1 MRVGTG
7 ELIAAQ
13 RALAAVDPA
22 SPGRRSWRCEPPC
35 ARGAPISPPST
46 LAFALWAGERS
57 PPRDAPLID
66 PVATAV
72 LPRVA
77 IPVPSRPALAP
88 DEEVEV
94 RPAAWSD
101 VELLRDKDFADYT
114 DAERALARAIMAR
127 IARRGP
133 RRRSRRTRPSRRRSH
148 RPDPRATLRVSLR
161 HAGEPFERRWRVA
174 GERPRPLVLVCDVSG
189 SMEPYSRMLLQYAQ
203 ACVAARRR
211 CEAFAFGTRLTP
223 DHGRAPRPRPR
234 PGARARRRRRRG
246 LVRGDTDRR
255 CAGGAQP
262 RPRPPAR
269 ARVGRRRS
277 LRRLGPRRSRAAAT
291 RGRPAGSLRASA
303 RLAQPA
309 QGEPR
314 LRAAGPRDGRG
325 AAARRR
331 FPGRQLARLARPARG
346 ADGVRVRARTTRL
359 ARDCVREET

>member
-1 MRVGTG
+1 MRLAELAGGLRERGVRVGTG

-22 SPGRRSWRCEPPC
+22 SRPEARLALRAALCAGRGDL
-35 ARGAPISPPST
+35 AAFD

-114 DAERALARAIMAR
+114 EAERAQARAIMAR

-148 RPDPRATLRVSLR
+148 RPDPRATPARL
-161 HAGEPFERRWRVA
+161 AA
-174 GERPRPLVLVCDVSG
+174 PRGRAVRAPLARARASG
-189 SMEPYSRMLLQYAQ
+189 SGRWCWSATSPGRWSPTRGCCSSTRRPASPRDG
-203 ACVAARRR
+203 AARRS
-211 CEAFAFGTRLTP
+211 P
-223 DHGRAPRPRPR
+223 SAP
-234 PGARARRRRRRG
+234 G
-246 LVRGDTDRR
+246 
-255 CAGGAQP
+255 
-262 RPRPPAR
+262 
-269 ARVGRRRS
+269 
-277 LRRLGPRRSRAAAT
+277 
-291 RGRPAGSLRASA
+291 
-303 RLAQPA
+303 
-309 QGEPR
+309 
-314 LRAAGPRDGRG
+314 
-325 AAARRR
+325 
-331 FPGRQLARLARPARG
+331 
-346 ADGVRVRARTTRL
+346 
-359 ARDCVREET
+359 